1 MTTKKRTRAARKGE
15 SDCSANRFHIDV
27 RSDAFTVGDMEWA
40 QILVTLNLVLERR
53 WPHVGAYLEELQNA
67 TAHVRDRSE
76 AEGT

>member
-15 SDCSANRFHIDV
+15 SDCSVNRFHIDV

-53 WPHVGAYLEELQNA
+53 WPHVGAYLEELQN
-67 TAHVRDRSE
+67 E
-76 AEGT
+76 AGERPLPAGDKP